1 MTDAVDGR
9 GSEAESDGS
18 ASTQTLDR
26 PRPADAEGTEGT
38 SDAPGTGGDGT
49 GPDGD
54 TSTGGPRYPVHRL
67 RDLSRA
73 GKVWAAL
80 FTLGLLLAP
89 ALAFAWAAPDWV
101 PANDP
106 ALMGLRVLDVGTSAT
121 PLTGQPSTSAHYVG
135 GERPVDHPGPIHFY
149 VMKPFVE
156 ALGISVGMITTSVLI
171 TGGCVL
177 ISAWAVFRQLGRG
190 AGVAAAVALG
200 AITFTTGAS
209 SLVNPVSSSIAGYPL
224 LCSMVMLW
232 CLVCGDLRMLPLAAA
247 VVSFAAQQHLSVL
260 PSLVAALA
268 LSLAVAALGQWRT
281 RHRPGAP
288 TRGDWYRWGGGALAV
303 TLVLWAPLLLQEVA
317 DRPGNLTLM
326 VQFAGDSDREPV
338 GLSSA
343 LDQLVNTLSLTHL
356 LFRTN
361 LDGATVLAAP
371 TTATYLSA
379 AAVVAALVALAVSWR
394 RTHPRRALLVASIG
408 IVAVS
413 GVVNG
418 SSVPDSLE
426 QLRLPF
432 YHWTFALSLL
442 ILVALALGVV
452 DVAKRLL
459 PAPTW
464 ALARP
469 ALAGV
474 GLVALVVPAA
484 VNPSIDRRSN
494 TLVAAYSPVKRSVIA
509 ELADEIAAHR
519 DDMGDDVLLMSRGGV
534 YFEGL
539 AESVN
544 ALLADGGTDFKLTAS
559 HLFFVDDER
568 LTDRESVDGGVLVVQ
583 ETIGSDYDA
592 PGKLIAEASIL
603 DGFDGDAYD
612 TLVDQAEAYAA
623 SQEGKPLELGPDIQA
638 EFPNIPPEVLDA
650 AVSGSE
656 PSQEDVARLLRS
668 MTTPESIAEV
678 QDLLRVLN
686 IPGNA
691 KNTMAD
697 PAVLQV
703 VVDHPGA
710 VPYLDHD
717 AAASLLRTLPEDFR
731 ADQPLRLRAY
741 QLSRGEVLAT
751 ASRYELR

>member
-1 MTDAVDGR
+1 MTDAVDSC
-9 GSEAESDGS
+9 GSEAESGGS
-18 ASTQTLDR
+18 ATTQTLDR
-26 PRPADAEGTEGT
+26 PPPAEAEGAK
-38 SDAPGTGGDGT
+38 DVPGTDDEAA

-54 TSTGGPRYPVHRL
+54 ASRGGPRYPVHRL

-80 FTLGLLLAP
+80 FALGLLLAP

-106 ALMGLRVLDVGTSAT
+106 ALMGLRALDVGTSAT

-156 ALGISVGMITTSVLI
+156 ALGISIGMITTSVLI
-171 TGGCVL
+171 TGGCVV
-177 ISAWAVFRQLGRG
+177 ISAWAIFRQLGRG
-190 AGVAAAVALG
+190 AGVAGAVALG

-232 CLVCGDLRMLPLAAA
+232 CLVCGDLRLLPLAAA

-260 PSLVAALA
+260 PSLVAALG
-268 LSLAVAALGQWRT
+268 LTLAVAALGQWRI
-281 RHRPGAP
+281 RSRPEAP
-288 TRGDWYRWGGGALAV
+288 TRREWAVWGGSALAV
-303 TLVLWAPLLLQEVA
+303 SLVLWAPLLLQEVTG
-317 DRPGNLTLM
+317 RPGNLTLM
-326 VQFAGDSDREPV
+326 VQFAGNSDREPL

-343 LDQLVNTLSLTHL
+343 IDQLVNTLSLTRL

-361 LDGATVLAAP
+361 LDGATVLKAP

-379 AAVVAALVALAVSWR
+379 AGVVAALAALAVWWR
-394 RTHPRRALLVASIG
+394 RTHPRRTLLVASIG

-442 ILVALALGVV
+442 ILVALGLGVV

-459 PAPTW
+459 PAPGW

-474 GLVALVVPAA
+474 GLVALVTPA
-484 VNPSIDRRSN
+484 VINPSIDRRSN

-519 DDMGDDVLLMSRGGV
+519 DDMGDDVLLMSRGGL
-534 YFEGL
+534 YFDGL
-539 AESVN
+539 SESVN
-544 ALLADGGTDFKLTAS
+544 ALLADGGTELKLTAS
-559 HLFFVDDER
+559 HLFFVNDER
-568 LTDRESVDGGVLVVQ
+568 LTDRTSVDGGVLIVQ
-583 ETIGSDYDA
+583 ETIGSDHDA
-592 PGKLIAEASIL
+592 PGKLIGEATIV

-612 TLVDQAEAYAA
+612 LLVDQAEAYAA
-623 SQEGKPLELGPDIQA
+623 SQEGKELTLGPELRA
-638 EFPNIPPEVLDA
+638 EFPDIPPEVLDL
-650 AVSGSE
+650 AVSGTE
-656 PSQEDVARLLRS
+656 PSPDDIARLLRS

-678 QDLLRVLN
+678 QDLLRALN

-691 KNTMAD
+691 QHTMAD

-717 AAASLLRTLPEDFR
+717 AAESLLRSLPEDFR

-751 ASRYELR
+751 ASQYELR